1 MITRRS
7 FVACLGALL
16 LAGGVAR
23 AAGPED
29 AAQAAADSWLRI
41 VDGGD
46 YAAAWSQAARVLKSA
61 VKQGDWAQAVGGARG
76 ALGGVASRRVKSR
89 ELTTKMPSTRT
100 IGGNVY
106 TLAGEGQYVV
116 LQYESA
122 FANRPAAAETVIA
135 MADADG
141 TWRVAGYSVR

>member
-1 MITRRS
+1 ML
-7 FVACLGALL
+7 V
-16 LAGGVAR
+16 GGVVR

-89 ELTTKMPSTRT
+89 ELTTRMPSTRT

-122 FANRPAAAETVIA
+122 FANRPSAAETVIA

-141 TWRVAGYSVR
+141 AWRVAGYSVR

>member
-1 MITRRS
+1 
-7 FVACLGALL
+7 
-16 LAGGVAR
+16 
-23 AAGPED
+23 
-29 AAQAAADSWLRI
+29 
-41 VDGGD
+41 
-46 YAAAWSQAARVLKSA
+46 
-61 VKQGDWAQAVGGARG
+61 
-76 ALGGVASRRVKSR
+76 VKSR
-89 ELTTKMPSTRT
+89 QATTKMPSTRM
-100 IGGNVY
+100 IGGNLY